1 MAVAGWLRVRGDL
14 VTMNGSPT
22 GGARRPD
29 SFGTV
34 SVGRPLASVL
44 GWVGAATCALIGIA
58 HAQEPQFEGAGEFL
72 ATLAGLGALA
82 LAAVSLW
89 QAVTSDGARTVL
101 LILLA
106 VLAAG
111 FVATNALALL
121 ADFSGVPRVPRTL
134 HLVGAISGSALYL
147 ETIVDVSVFLPLRTE
162 RKE

>member
-1 MAVAGWLRVRGDL
+1 M
-14 VTMNGSPT
+14 
-22 GGARRPD
+22 
-29 SFGTV
+29 

-58 HAQEPQFEGAGEFL
+58 YAREPQFEGTGEFL

-89 QAVTSDGARTVL
+89 QAVTSDRARTVL

-111 FVATNALALL
+111 FVAANALALL
-121 ADFSGVPRVPRTL
+121 ADSSGVPRVPRTL
-134 HLVGAISGSALYL
+134 HLVGATSGSALYL
-147 ETIVDVSVFLPLRTE
+147 ETIVDVSVSFLSVRGGPSEPLDRAMPV
-162 RKE
+162 